1 MAKQIRIENVFK
13 VFGEQPK
20 QALSLVRQGLSKQQ
34 ILEQTGQSIGVFDA
48 NFTIEAGEI
57 FVVMGLSGSGKSTLV
72 RMLNRLIEPT
82 SGRIV
87 VDGQDINQLND
98 KDLRALRRKDISMVF
113 QSFALMPH
121 MSVQDNTAFGLEMAG
136 VEPATRQQAAQA
148 ALEQVGLAGWGPSYP
163 DELSGGM
170 QQRVG
175 LARALASDPSILLM
189 DEAFSALD
197 PIIRTEMQSELLRL
211 QETKRRTIVFIS
223 HDLDEAMRIG
233 DRIAIMKDGQVIQV
247 GTPDEILRSPADDY
261 VRSFIKGVDAAAVFK
276 ASDIARQALT
286 IISEHSDRGCRAAL
300 RLIEDSDRD
309 HAYVLNARQRLMGV
323 VSAQSLRDAL
333 HGHEGMLG
341 LKHAFIDGVVP
352 LDANTP
358 VAELYGPMATAP
370 CPLPVLGE
378 DRKFLGIVS
387 RTTMLRFLDRDT
399 PPVPPP
405 QPVRPPITLNPLF
418 PTGETDS
425 PTMLQEHSD
434 STAPRQPQG
443 EQA

>member
-13 VFGEQPK
+13 VFGDHPK
-20 QALSLVRQGLSKQQ
+20 QALELVRKGHSKQQ

-87 VDGQDINQLND
+87 VDGQDINTLSD

-121 MSVQDNTAFGLEMAG
+121 MTVQDNTAFGLEMAG
-136 VEPATRQQAAQA
+136 VDPATRRQAALA
-148 ALEQVGLAGWGPSYP
+148 ALEQVGLAGWGDSYP

-233 DRIAIMKDGQVIQV
+233 DRIAIMKDGQVVQV
-247 GTPDEILRSPADDY
+247 GTPDEILRSPANDY

-286 IISEHSDRGCRAAL
+286 IVSEHSDRGCRAAL

-309 HAYVLNARQRLMGV
+309 HAYVLSTRQHLMGV

-341 LKHAFIDGVVP
+341 LKHAFIDNVLP
-352 LDANTP
+352 IDANTP
-358 VAELYGPMATAP
+358 VADLFGPMATAP
-370 CPLPVLGE
+370 CPLPVLSE
-378 DRKFLGIVS
+378 DRKFLGVIS

-418 PTGETDS
+418 PTGEADS

-434 STAPRQPQG
+434 RAVPSQHLG
-443 EQA
+443 EQV

>member
-13 VFGEQPK
+13 VFGDQPQ
-20 QALSLVRQGLSKQQ
+20 QALERVRQGLSKQQ

-87 VDGQDINQLND
+87 IDGQDINALND

-121 MSVQDNTAFGLEMAG
+121 MTVLDNTAFGLEMAG
-136 VEPATRQQAAQA
+136 VAPEQRRQAAQA
-148 ALEQVGLAGWGPSYP
+148 ALEQVGLGAWGASYP
-163 DELSGGM
+163 DALSGGM

-175 LARALASDPSILLM
+175 LARALAADPSILLM

-211 QETKRRTIVFIS
+211 QQQKRRTIVFIS

-233 DRIAIMKDGQVIQV
+233 DRIAIMKDGQVVQV
-247 GTPDEILRSPADDY
+247 GTPDDILRSPADDY

-276 ASDIARQALT
+276 AADIARQAMT

-309 HAYVLNARQRLMGV
+309 HAYVLNAQRQFLGV
-323 VSAQSLRDAL
+323 VSAQSLRSAL
-333 HGHEGMLG
+333 QGHAGMLP
-341 LKHAFIDGVVP
+341 LKHAFLPDVVP
-352 LDANTP
+352 LEASTP
-358 VAELYGPMATAP
+358 VADLFGPMVTAP
-370 CPLPVLGE
+370 CPLPVLGPE
-378 DRKFLGIVS
+378 RRFLGVVS
-387 RTTMLRFLDRDT
+387 RTTMMRFLDRDT

-405 QPVRPPITLNPLF
+405 QNERPTLTLNPLF
-418 PTGETDS
+418 PTGEADLPTIVREHRDS
-425 PTMLQEHSD
+425 PRPPAD
-434 STAPRQPQG
+434 GGA
-443 EQA
+443 A

>member
-1 MAKQIRIENVFK
+1 VAKQIRIENVYK
-13 VFGEQPK
+13 VFGDRPQ
-20 QALSLVRQGLSKQQ
+20 QALDLMRQGLSKQQ
-34 ILEQTGQSIGVFDA
+34 ILERSGQSIGVLDA

-57 FVVMGLSGSGKSTLV
+57 FVIMGLSGSGKSTLV

-87 VDGQDINQLND
+87 VDGQDINNLSD

-121 MSVQDNTAFGLEMAG
+121 MNVLDNTAFGLEMAG
-136 VEPATRQQAAQA
+136 VDKATRQQAAQA
-148 ALEQVGLAGWGPSYP
+148 ALEQVGLGSWGASYP

-211 QETKRRTIVFIS
+211 QEHKRRTIVFIS

-233 DRIAIMKDGQVIQV
+233 DRIAIMKDGEVIQV
-247 GTPDEILRSPADDY
+247 GTPDEILRSPANDY

-276 ASDIARQALT
+276 AADIARQALT

-309 HAYVLNARQRLMGV
+309 HAYVLNTHRRLLGV

-333 HGHEGMLG
+333 HGCEGMLG
-341 LKHAFIDGVVP
+341 LKHAFIDNVHRV
-352 LDANTP
+352 DASTP
-358 VAELYGPMATAP
+358 VAELFGPMVNAP

-378 DRKFLGIVS
+378 AGEFLGVIS
-387 RTTMLRFLDRDT
+387 RTTLLRFLDRDT

-405 QPVRPPITLNPLF
+405 QAVQPPLTLNPLF
-418 PTGETDS
+418 PTGEADS
-425 PTMLQEHSD
+425 PTLLHEQVDANH
-434 STAPRQPQG
+434 QHPQG
-443 EQA
+443 VQL